1 MPNPRPTSRRR
12 TVVKKLSCKEAS
24 EIISRQHEQ
33 PRTTGETFWLKLHL
47 VICTGC
53 RNFQNNTRLIQA
65 ALKRY
70 LDQGPDGGK

>member
-1 MPNPRPTSRRR
+1 M
-12 TVVKKLSCKEAS
+12 KKLSCKEAS